1 MHGIVYFIIYLII
14 RALTQ
19 KYKYKRFL
27 KFYENNENCYL
38 NDIGFK
44 YIPIIKFNFLDDIIV
59 LIPVFIC
66 IYLRVNTHDFLV
78 LLTIIYVI
86 REITTSVTLLP
97 PTPYCINQSN
107 KKINKSEI
115 ITRISGLCNETV
127 FSGHTTLMLL
137 SFLFILPKVKSK
149 FLKIL
154 IYFYL
159 VLGSILILALRSHYT
174 LDVFLAWTIS
184 ILVYL
189 CYFGKNIYKSLIL

>member
-19 KYKYKRFL
+19 KYKYERFL
-27 KFYENNENCYL
+27 KFYENNQNCYL
-38 NDIGFK
+38 HDIGFK
-44 YIPIIKFNFLDDIIV
+44 YIPFIKFNFLDDIIV

-66 IYLRVNTHDFLV
+66 IYLRVNTHDFLI

-97 PTPYCINQSN
+97 PTPHCIDQSN
-107 KKINKSEI
+107 KKMNKSEI
-115 ITRISGLCNETV
+115 ITKISGLCNETV
-127 FSGHTTLMLL
+127 FSGHTTLMVL

-149 FLKIL
+149 FIKVL

-159 VLGSILILALRSHYT
+159 VLGSIIILALRSHYT

-189 CYFGKNIYKSLIL
+189 CYFGKNIFKSLIL